1 LIGNGINKNLL
12 KVYVDNYPARKDIG
26 LYNIADRG
34 KDIAEKGQ
42 QTALKA
48 ASFYAE
54 TGDKLRDF
62 ENYRIADLAE
72 EIMYTEERELTLK
85 FKRGPNID
93 VRA

>member
-1 LIGNGINKNLL
+1 MIGKGINSNLL
-12 KVYVDNYPARKDIG
+12 KIYIDSYPARKDIG

-34 KDIAEKGQ
+34 KKIAQKGQ
-42 QTALKA
+42 QKALRA

-62 ENYRIADLAE
+62 ENYKISDLAE
-72 EIMYTEERELTLK
+72 EIMYNKERELTLK